1 MTHTYETY
9 YADLRRRAALQLEAR
24 RKECDALDPAFAA
37 LKAKRSRVF
46 SMPAQ
51 GAKLTLST
59 LRLEEEALLKRY
71 GLPKDYLLPAYTCSL
86 CQDTG
91 YVGSPVNKKC
101 ACLLRLEQQD
111 RAEAGRIS
119 KERSFPVSPR
129 PSTLMKRLC

>member
-71 GLPKDYLLPAYTCSL
+71 GLPKDYLLPELVDPDCRFCCSVG
-86 CQDTG
+86 CQ
-91 YVGSPVNKKC
+91 YPFFSFS
-101 ACLLRLEQQD
+101 LLYH
-111 RAEAGRIS
+111 S
-119 KERSFPVSPR
+119 
-129 PSTLMKRLC
+129 